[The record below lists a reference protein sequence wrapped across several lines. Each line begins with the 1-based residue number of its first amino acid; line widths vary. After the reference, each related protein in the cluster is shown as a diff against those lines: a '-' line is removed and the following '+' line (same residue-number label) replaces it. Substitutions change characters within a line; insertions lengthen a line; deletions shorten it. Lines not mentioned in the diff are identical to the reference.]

1 MLFSSLTFLFSFFPC
16 LLFVYFLIP
25 KKYIAIKNGIL
36 FIFSLVFYAWGEP
49 NYIILMLGTV
59 FVSYLFGLGIHACQ
73 SKKKDRLAKVIFIAS
88 IIVILS
94 SLVYFKYFNFLLSNI
109 AALFSFELT
118 ALDILLPIGI
128 SFYTFQILS
137 YLIDLYAGKIKVQK
151 NFFQL
156 ALYISFFPQ
165 LIAGPIVQYK
175 TIEEQLNDREESFD
189 NVVNGLERFIIGL
202 GKKVILSNQ
211 VALIADSIYNSATL
225 SNYTSAVYILGILAY
240 TFQIYFDFSGYSDMA
255 IGLGKMFGF
264 TFLENFHYPY
274 MAKSITSFWRRWHIS
289 LTTFFREYIYIPLG
303 GNRVSKIKWVRN
315 MFVVWLLTGL
325 WHGAAWNFILWG
337 LYYFLLLYIER
348 TILKDKWEK
357 MPAIVQYLVTFL
369 LINFGWLLFRVNTL
383 ADLKVMVTGLI
394 TNQGEIGIL
403 GLCNENPAIIFALI
417 FFVLSPFCMGD
428 YGHRIHMKYKEYTA
442 YQIVRK
448 GCLLTIFVICILF
461 LVSSTYNPFIY
472 FRF

>member
-1 MLFSSLTFLFSFFPC
+1 T
-16 LLFVYFLIP
+16 
-25 KKYIAIKNGIL
+25 
-36 FIFSLVFYAWGEP
+36 
-49 NYIILMLGTV
+49 
-59 FVSYLFGLGIHACQ
+59 
-73 SKKKDRLAKVIFIAS
+73 
-88 IIVILS
+88 
-94 SLVYFKYFNFLLSNI
+94 
-109 AALFSFELT
+109 
-118 ALDILLPIGI
+118 
-128 SFYTFQILS
+128 
-137 YLIDLYAGKIKVQK
+137 GKIKVKK

-175 TIEEQLNDREESFD
+175 TIEEQLQRREESFD
-189 NVVNGLERFIIGL
+189 NVVSGFERFIIGL

-211 VALIADSIYNSATL
+211 VALIADSIYNSTTL

-274 MAKSITSFWRRWHIS
+274 MAKSITSFWKRWHIS

-348 TILKDKWEK
+348 TVLKDKWDK
-357 MPAIVQYLVTFL
+357 IPTILQYLVTFL

-383 ADLKVMVTGLI
+383 ADLKVIVTGLI
-394 TNQGEIGIL
+394 TNQGDIGIL

-428 YGHRIHMKYKEYTA
+428 YGHRLHMKYKEYTA

-448 GCLLTIFVICILF
+448 GCLLGIFVICILF